1 MTPPPLKET
10 LYRVKGYSN
19 KRPPWSKLVD
29 RKISKVH
36 VASLTLFSFP
46 ISAKTWVDVTT
57 IYLLLILLP

>member
-46 ISAKTWVDVTT
+46 ITWVDVTI
-57 IYLLLILLP
+57 IYLLLTLLP